1 MGKEQGSIIA
11 EFAIFPTSE
20 GASVS
25 RFVKEAI
32 RIIEESGLK
41 NVTGGMSTT
50 VEAPD
55 FESLFRVIEQTDE
68 AMVKMGAGRIHVD
81 LRIDHRLDK
90 PTSIETKL
98 KAVGKS

>member
-25 RFVKEAI
+25 PFVKEAI

-41 NVTGGMSTT
+41 SVTGGMSTT
-50 VEAPD
+50 IEAPD
-55 FESLFRVIEQTDE
+55 LDTLFKVIQQTDE
-68 AMVKMGAGRIHVD
+68 VLVKMGAKRIHVD

-90 PTSIETKL
+90 EATIESKL

>member
-25 RFVKEAI
+25 PFVKEAI

-41 NVTGGMSTT
+41 SATGGMSTT
-50 VEAPD
+50 IEAPD

-68 AMVKMGAGRIHVD
+68 VMVKMGAGRIHVD

-90 PTSIETKL
+90 PTSIEAKL
-98 KAVGKS
+98 KAIGKS